1 MFLKSMDKIIKF
13 HNDNKIEKIV
23 KIQVNLVELNSNM
36 FNQNKYKMI
45 V

>member
-1 MFLKSMDKIIKF
+1 MITKLKKLY
-13 HNDNKIEKIV
+13 

-36 FNQNKYKMI
+36 FNENKYKMI